1 MSVELQ
7 DFWYNFIILNLG
19 DLSNLIGCYKT
30 KKKEKK
36 EIVTFGIV
44 FLYFKKVGRKNL
56 DVSARII
63 RSVS

>member
-30 KKKEKK
+30 KKKEKNGNCYVWYCFFILQK
-36 EIVTFGIV
+36 SWEEGFG
-44 FLYFKKVGRKNL
+44 R
-56 DVSARII
+56 
-63 RSVS
+63 